1 MNTGT
6 QVHKLDPWKI
16 IKTIDFRI
24 LNILWSLLWSNVSR
38 WLRYCWLSDK
48 SCNFVW
54 NWMLAWSCCYV
65 SMTWN
70 PWTSLLRTIT
80 TVTTIFKIFQKQFRF
95 FFRNLNLSLALE
107 KIRSQLDLAV
117 ENTPEPPLA
126 LKIFNQL
133 LQADVVQYVELMTQL
148 QNIINN
154 ICQVY

>member
-1 MNTGT
+1 MLHQMNTGT

-95 FFRNLNLSLALE
+95 FFGNVNYFFWVQ
-107 KIRSQLDLAV
+107 KIRSHLQLAV
-117 ENTPEPPLA
+117 ENTPVYFLV
-126 LKIFNQL
+126 LKILQQL
-133 LQADVVQYVELMTQL
+133 LQTDILRYVELMA
-148 QNIINN
+148 
-154 ICQVY
+154 